1 MGDGIEST
9 YRPRRFE
16 GRKAVGR
23 PSYYQRESISVTTLV
38 FVISAA
44 SVFLIPTAFG
54 LITPVIRW
62 FDWARAK
69 YPVVFLMSLT
79 LGSFPLYGIV
89 AVRCFT
95 PEVVYR
101 YMLWKLLDRFLGSK
115 RALALSDHLRE
126 VMPSLAACNPFLTDA
141 VCHQHRKVNS

>member
-1 MGDGIEST
+1 
-9 YRPRRFE
+9 
-16 GRKAVGR
+16 
-23 PSYYQRESISVTTLV
+23 
-38 FVISAA
+38 
-44 SVFLIPTAFG
+44 
-54 LITPVIRW
+54 
-62 FDWARAK
+62 
-69 YPVVFLMSLT
+69 MSLT